1 MSTLIGMVT
10 MTIEV
15 QLKTAVYAFTNLVS
29 LIDEAARTERFLS
42 GPKPPRAASMYDLL
56 QTTYMQG
63 DWAFYEKQLLKL
75 RATPKQITR
84 WEFAIEALI
93 AVDAE
98 ISKDPILDRQ
108 IIWMKA
114 NRYKWTAIAKHFGF
128 TRHQIRNRYEKV
140 LTRLCNK
147 IKNNNKKYCNL
158 NTILYLIS

>member
-1 MSTLIGMVT
+1 

-15 QLKTAVYAFTNLVS
+15 QLKTAVCAFTNLVS

-42 GPKPPRAASMYDLL
+42 GPRPPRAASMYDLL

-63 DWAFYEKQLLKL
+63 DWAYYEKQLLKL
-75 RATPKQITR
+75 RATPRQITR

-108 IIWMKA
+108 LIWMRA
-114 NRYKWTAIAKHFGF
+114 NRFKWTAIGKHFGF
-128 TRHQIRNRYEKV
+128 TRHQVRNRYEKV
-140 LTRLCNK
+140 LTRLLNK
-147 IKNNNKKYCNL
+147 IKINNKKYCKL
-158 NTILYLIS
+158 NAILYLIS

>member
-1 MSTLIGMVT
+1 

-29 LIDEAARTERFLS
+29 LIDEAARTERYLS
-42 GPKPPRAASMYDLL
+42 GPRPPRAASMYDLL

-63 DWAFYEKQLLKL
+63 DWAYYEKQLLKL
-75 RATPKQITR
+75 RATPRQITR

-108 IIWMKA
+108 MIWMRA
-114 NRYKWTAIAKHFGF
+114 NRFKWTAIGKHFGF
-128 TRHQIRNRYEKV
+128 TRHQVRNRYEKV
-140 LTRLCNK
+140 LTRLLNK
-147 IKNNNKKYCNL
+147 IKINNKKYCKL
-158 NTILYLIS
+158 NAILYLIS